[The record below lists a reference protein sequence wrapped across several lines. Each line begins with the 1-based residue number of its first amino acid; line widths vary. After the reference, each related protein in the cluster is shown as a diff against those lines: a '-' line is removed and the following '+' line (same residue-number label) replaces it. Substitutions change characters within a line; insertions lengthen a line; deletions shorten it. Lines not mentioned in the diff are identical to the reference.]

1 MTSLKDYKI
10 LLAVTG
16 SIAAY
21 KSIILLR
28 LLSKA
33 GAEVKVL
40 MSERAKEFVGEL
52 SFSTLSGAKVISGLS
67 TDQQWNQH
75 VELGLW
81 ADLMIVAPATAQTMA
96 KCAHGQ
102 VDNIITA
109 CYLSARCPVIWAPA
123 MDVDMWHHPA
133 TQNNIKLLQSYGNQ
147 IIPVGHGPLASGLSG
162 DGRLAEPEFIFQT
175 VVQHLNSLKRFSGIN
190 FLVTAGPT
198 QEPIDPVRF
207 IGNHSSGKMGLRI
220 AEEILRQGGK
230 CQLVLGPVSLQ
241 IEPHPNLE
249 IHHINT
255 AADLFEKSKN
265 LLEQTD
271 VFVLAAAVADFRPA
285 QVSAEKIKKSK
296 NQIRLIELENTEDT
310 AAFIGKHKRKDQ
322 FMVGFALETE
332 NVLSHA
338 QAKLEHKNMD
348 IIVINSPRDEGAAFG
363 KDTNKISLLHANRK
377 LKSFELKSKAD
388 VAKDILEEIFISY
401 KKK

>member
-40 MSERAKEFVGEL
+40 MSESAKEFVGEL

-241 IEPHPNLE
+241 IEPHQ
-249 IHHINT
+249 IGT
-255 AADLFEKSKN
+255 AH
-265 LLEQTD
+265 
-271 VFVLAAAVADFRPA
+271 V
-285 QVSAEKIKKSK
+285 
-296 NQIRLIELENTEDT
+296 
-310 AAFIGKHKRKDQ
+310 
-322 FMVGFALETE
+322 
-332 NVLSHA
+332 
-338 QAKLEHKNMD
+338 
-348 IIVINSPRDEGAAFG
+348 
-363 KDTNKISLLHANRK
+363 
-377 LKSFELKSKAD
+377 
-388 VAKDILEEIFISY
+388 
-401 KKK
+401 

>member
-40 MSERAKEFVGEL
+40 MSESAKEFVGEL

-147 IIPVGHGPLASGLSG
+147 IMDLWPVASLVMADLQNRNLYS
-162 DGRLAEPEFIFQT
+162 RLWSNT
-175 VVQHLNSLKRFSGIN
+175 S
-190 FLVTAGPT
+190 T
-198 QEPIDPVRF
+198 
-207 IGNHSSGKMGLRI
+207 HSS
-220 AEEILRQGGK
+220 
-230 CQLVLGPVSLQ
+230 
-241 IEPHPNLE
+241 
-249 IHHINT
+249 
-255 AADLFEKSKN
+255 
-265 LLEQTD
+265 
-271 VFVLAAAVADFRPA
+271 DFPG
-285 QVSAEKIKKSK
+285 S
-296 NQIRLIELENTEDT
+296 
-310 AAFIGKHKRKDQ
+310 
-322 FMVGFALETE
+322 
-332 NVLSHA
+332 
-338 QAKLEHKNMD
+338 
-348 IIVINSPRDEGAAFG
+348 
-363 KDTNKISLLHANRK
+363 
-377 LKSFELKSKAD
+377 
-388 VAKDILEEIFISY
+388 IFL
-401 KKK
+401 